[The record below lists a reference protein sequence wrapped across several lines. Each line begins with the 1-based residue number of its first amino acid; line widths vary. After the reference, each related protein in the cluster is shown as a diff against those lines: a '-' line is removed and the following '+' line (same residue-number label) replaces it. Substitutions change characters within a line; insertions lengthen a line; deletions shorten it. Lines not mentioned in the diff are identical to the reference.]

1 MDTPS
6 PDALCPPLE
15 QTRAI
20 VGSRLGTLE
29 LEGTWRATYVLVHR
43 ERGDVVT
50 LKLHDPSGRV
60 RLEREF
66 AAIEGTCATLAQVIA
81 LVLERY
87 FLRPQAD
94 FEASTPDADAANGH
108 DSAPEREVA
117 APAASPKPRGAAAQ
131 PQANRIPNDAVEA
144 SRKHSE
150 PRLTL
155 DASLWVSTAWVAPSA
170 GAALR
175 MNECWGLGL
184 MGGYDLSAHALP
196 ISDGWGTLR
205 RIPLVLQV
213 SRRFVRGAPLRLD
226 LGTELLG
233 LYEHVQTQGLLE
245 NGSASRLV
253 PGVGLRLGAELVPAR
268 TVFPFVELS
277 SLVLLR
283 ALSRAFEVDQRTV
296 FTPPTF
302 VFGLDFGIRTIL

>member
-15 QTRAI
+15 KTRNI
-20 VGSRLGTLE
+20 VESRLGTLE

-66 AAIEGTCATLAQVIA
+66 AAKDGTCAALAQVIA

-87 FLRPQAD
+87 FLRP
-94 FEASTPDADAANGH
+94 EANVEVSPPDPDASNDH
-108 DSAPEREVA
+108 DSAPRAVDA
-117 APAASPKPRGAAAQ
+117 TASPPKTKVAAAQ
-131 PQANRIPNDAVEA
+131 PDASSVPPVAAE
-144 SRKHSE
+144 SGSEHSK

-170 GAALR
+170 GVGLR
-175 MNECWGLGL
+175 MNELWGLGL

-196 ISDGWGTLR
+196 ISNGWGTLR
-205 RIPLVLQV
+205 RIPLALQA
-213 SRRFVRGAPLRLD
+213 SRQLVGSTPLRLD

-233 LYEHVQTQGLLE
+233 LYEHVRTEGLLE
-245 NGSASRLV
+245 DGSASRLV
-253 PGVGLRLGAELVPAR
+253 PGVGLRLGVELLAAR
-268 TVFPFVELS
+268 SKVYPFVELS
-277 SLVLLR
+277 SLFMLR
-283 ALSRAFEVDQRTV
+283 ALSHAFEVDQRTV

>member
-15 QTRAI
+15 QTRSI

-50 LKLHDPSGRV
+50 LKLYDPSGRV

-66 AAIEGTCATLAQVIA
+66 AAKDGTCATLAQVIA

-87 FLRPQAD
+87 FLRP
-94 FEASTPDADAANGH
+94 EANVEVSTPDAEASNDPHAE
-108 DSAPEREVA
+108 SAPAGDTPGE
-117 APAASPKPRGAAAQ
+117 PPKAQVTAVQPEAIGVQSGAAATG
-131 PQANRIPNDAVEA
+131 R
-144 SRKHSE
+144 SHFG
-150 PRLTL
+150 PRFTL
-155 DASLWVSTAWVAPSA
+155 DTSLWIATAWVAPSL
-170 GAALR
+170 GIALQ
-175 MNECWGLGL
+175 MNEHWGLGL

-196 ISDGWGTLR
+196 ISSGWGKIR
-205 RIPLVLQV
+205 RIPLVLQARRELV
-213 SRRFVRGAPLRLD
+213 SGAPLRLN
-226 LGTELLG
+226 LGAELLG
-233 LYEHVQTQGLLE
+233 LYEHVRTEGLAE

-253 PGVGLRLGAELVPAR
+253 PGVGLRLGAELLPTR
-268 TVFPFVELS
+268 TVFPFMELS

-283 ALSRAFEVDQRTV
+283 ALSHPFEVDHRSV
-296 FTPPTF
+296 FAPPTF
-302 VFGLDFGIRTIL
+302 VFGLDFGIRTVL